1 MWYLIPWRVEIG
13 YEALHHKI
21 KCIGAHS
28 PSFHDFPVFS
38 TSVSSVSKLI
48 DLPIQGVKLLR
59 DKSWEGIGDATANQ
73 EGRFLFLEI
82 DPTKVPEPEEDKGD
96 SLFRMPRWYR
106 QNVVGN
112 VLIVRADGK
121 DLLPKQLQVLS
132 RFCQFSYWRKVES
145 WSELAD
151 ESHEEASQPVAQAT
165 TPAEF
170 YHYFKEYKD
179 SKSVEDPSNAREWN
193 YSDNSGYVGSVVCLI
208 QLHSGRF

>member
-1 MWYLIPWRVEIG
+1 
-13 YEALHHKI
+13 
-21 KCIGAHS
+21 
-28 PSFHDFPVFS
+28 
-38 TSVSSVSKLI
+38 
-48 DLPIQGVKLLR
+48 
-59 DKSWEGIGDATANQ
+59 
-73 EGRFLFLEI
+73 
-82 DPTKVPEPEEDKGD
+82 
-96 SLFRMPRWYR
+96 MPRWYW

-132 RFCQFSYWRKVES
+132 RFCQFRIGGKVEY

-179 SKSVEDPSNAREWN
+179 SKSVEDPSTHASGN
-193 YSDNSGYVGSVVCLI
+193 YLDNSGYVGIVVCLV

>member
-1 MWYLIPWRVEIG
+1 MERISSQNSF
-13 YEALHHKI
+13 KF
-21 KCIGAHS
+21 S
-28 PSFHDFPVFS
+28 PV
-38 TSVSSVSKLI
+38 SVSF
-48 DLPIQGVKLLR
+48 R
-59 DKSWEGIGDATANQ
+59 IG
-73 EGRFLFLEI
+73 G
-82 DPTKVPEPEEDKGD
+82 
-96 SLFRMPRWYR
+96 
-106 QNVVGN
+106 
-112 VLIVRADGK
+112 
-121 DLLPKQLQVLS
+121 
-132 RFCQFSYWRKVES
+132 KVES